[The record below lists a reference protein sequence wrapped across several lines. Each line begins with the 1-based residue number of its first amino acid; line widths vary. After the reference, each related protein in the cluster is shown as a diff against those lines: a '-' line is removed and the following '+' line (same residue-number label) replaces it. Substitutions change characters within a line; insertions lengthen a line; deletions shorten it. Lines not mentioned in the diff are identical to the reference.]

1 MGYLYIDLSAT
12 QTLPDPVVLR
22 EQAPLLSAAG
32 EAFHAQVSDAADK
45 WRVLGGLYE
54 TPQSSL
60 VLNAMA
66 APAWQ
71 AQALTASTAAAART
85 ISDFAES
92 VQNIRTTRTDLQ
104 IEINAAEND
113 LVSLLGSEEDPTG
126 GSFENA
132 LFNYQTDF
140 SKRADALATTYEEAR
155 AACLAGLS
163 GIGRVSSD
171 TSSYYASGTL
181 DLVSHDV
188 ERLHR
193 RAVSAGATPEDV
205 QHYYDALAAMDP
217 ADYADYAQDYPEAA
231 VYPPRIGLA
240 ADQQA
245 AFWQSLTPDQQEA
258 LAQALPSVV
267 GNTEGVPYGLRA
279 AANAAVLA
287 LVMKPSWRATD
298 AQREAYK
305 NIEASLGDRNTKDPS
320 GRHLIAFD
328 PADPPLA
335 AVAIGNMDT
344 ATNVT
349 VNVSGMD
356 SSTQDM
362 EGAVWAADSIHT
374 AQGQFLSDHAVVAW
388 IGYDSP
394 GALPSTEVFYSDEA
408 RVGGAKLAT
417 VIDGLYYTRSSD
429 IPSVSITAHSYG
441 TTTAAYALS
450 QTTHTV
456 DSAVFYGSAG
466 IDPEAA
472 RTAADLNAREV
483 YATQGS
489 ADIIAPGG
497 ILGSDL
503 GDPRIS
509 PTSESFGAK
518 VFSSEELDVEGE
530 HRGANGGHSMR
541 GTNENA
547 AAWET
552 EPGGGYLD
560 SKTSSIWQIAAAST
574 GNGSSVDLIPESLTD
589 SRVEAAKERAEDIY
603 YGPGRVV
610 DDIQVFGDHAADTLQ
625 EGHNRAAEIMQE
637 RLLEVS
643 DVLQE
648 HYLPDFGPYENPLDP
663 LVDEKQREAVE
674 IAEAAREQHNQ
685 IVDHGQ
691 HMVEDIVDTQ
701 QKEADEYFKRQ
712 LQVLEFRAGKL
723 VEIFRD

>member
-1 MGYLYIDLSAT
+1 MGYLYVDLSAT
-12 QTLPDPVVLR
+12 QTLPDPVVLQ

-32 EAFHAQVSDAADK
+32 EAFQAQVSDTADK
-45 WRVLGGLYE
+45 WRVLGVLYE

-71 AQALTASTAAAART
+71 AQALTASTAAAARA

-92 VQNIRTTRTDLQ
+92 VRTIRTTRTDLQ

-113 LVSLLGSEEDPTG
+113 LASLLGSEEEPVGD
-126 GSFENA
+126 SFDNA

-140 SKRADALATTYEEAR
+140 TKRADALADAYEQAR
-155 AACLAGLS
+155 AACLAALS
-163 GIGRVSSD
+163 GIRRASSD
-171 TSSYYASGTL
+171 ASSYYASDAL

-193 RAVSAGATPEDV
+193 RAVSSGATPEDV
-205 QHYYDALAAMDP
+205 QCYYDALAAMDP
-217 ADYADYAQDYPEAA
+217 ADYKDYAQDYPEAA

-245 AFWQSLTPDQQEA
+245 AFWQSLTPEQQEA
-258 LAQALPSVV
+258 LAQALPAVV

-298 AQREAYK
+298 EQRAAYK
-305 NIEASLGDRNTKDPS
+305 SINASLGDRNTMDPS
-320 GRHLIAFD
+320 GRSLIAFD

-349 VNVSGMD
+349 MNVSGMD
-356 SSTQDM
+356 SSSQDM
-362 EGAVWAADSIHT
+362 EGAVTAANNIYTQQERLTS
-374 AQGQFLSDHAVVAW
+374 GHAVVAW

-394 GALPSTEVFYSDEA
+394 ELSAEVLYSDKA
-408 RVGGAKLAT
+408 RTGGAKLAT

-429 IPSVSITAHSYG
+429 IPEVSVTAHSYG

-456 DSAVFYGSAG
+456 DTVVFYGSAG

-489 ADIIAPGG
+489 RDIVAPGG
-497 ILGSDL
+497 IAGSELGN
-503 GDPRIS
+503 PRLS
-509 PTSESFGAK
+509 PTAEAFGAK
-518 VFSSEELDVEGE
+518 VFSSEVDEYG
-530 HRGANGGHSMR
+530 RANGGHSVE
-541 GTNENA
+541 GK
-547 AAWET
+547 ET
-552 EPGGGYLD
+552 HALPHQTEAGGGYLD
-560 SKTSSIWQIAAAST
+560 FGTSSLAQIAEAST
-574 GNGSSVDLIPESLTD
+574 GNGSSLDLIPQSAMD
-589 SRVEAAKERAEDIY
+589 DRVEHLKETTEDVY

-610 DDIQVFGDHAADTLQ
+610 DNMQTFGEHTVDTLQ
-625 EGHNRAAEIMQE
+625 EGHNRAADALQDG
-637 RLLEVS
+637 LVQVS
-643 DVLQE
+643 DVLQD
-648 HYLPDFGPYENPLDP
+648 HYLPDFGPFENPLDP
-663 LVDEKQREAVE
+663 FVDEKQREAVE
-674 IAEAAREQHNQ
+674 NAEAARRQHNE

-691 HMVEDIVDTQ
+691 HRVEDIVDTQ
-701 QKEADEYFKRQ
+701 QKEADEYFKRR
-712 LQVLEFRAGKL
+712 LRVLEFHAEKL
-723 VEIFRD
+723 VSNFRD